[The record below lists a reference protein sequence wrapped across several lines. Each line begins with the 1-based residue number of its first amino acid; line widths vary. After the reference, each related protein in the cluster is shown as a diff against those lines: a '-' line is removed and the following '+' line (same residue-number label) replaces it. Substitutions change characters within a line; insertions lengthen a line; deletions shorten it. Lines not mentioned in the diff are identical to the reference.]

1 MAWPTEVG
9 NWHDGRMSEYAALF
23 TIYEQALV
31 SAEDPANGEW
41 VDPSLECLAR
51 SQAAIVLTAYNPG
64 TERPSWAENEA
75 ANERLHEVLVDSGYE
90 VWRADGFS
98 ADGTW
103 REPGWLAW
111 EMPIDLGIAVA
122 ADFGQWA
129 VYAYD
134 SEGVRSV
141 VACQSSDGPLTG
153 T

>member
-1 MAWPTEVG
+1 MAWPEEQG
-9 NWHDGRMSEYAALF
+9 NWHDVRMSEHAALF
-23 TIYEQALV
+23 AIYEEALV
-31 SAEDPANGEW
+31 SAEDPVNREW

-51 SQAAIVLTAYNPG
+51 RQTAIVLTAYNPG

-75 ANERLHEVLVDSGYE
+75 ANERLHEILVDSGYE
-90 VWRADGFS
+90 VWPADGFS

-111 EMPIDLGIAVA
+111 GMPIDSGVAIA

-134 SEGVRSV
+134 SEGVRTV
-141 VACQSSDGPLTG
+141 VPCQAPEEPLTG
-153 T
+153 S

>member
-1 MAWPTEVG
+1 
-9 NWHDGRMSEYAALF
+9 MSEYAALF

-64 TERPSWAENEA
+64 TKRPSWAENEA